1 MTLQEGK
8 GCLLISSYT
17 GSGRLNIWDTNTPCT
32 LGAHVDLDGT
42 SVAFSLDLEARE
54 SGADSAGC
62 LCGGAFFAA
71 TASDGRIFLFILS
84 DAQ

>member
-1 MTLQEGK
+1 MICVRSALF
-8 GCLLISSYT
+8 
-17 GSGRLNIWDTNTPCT
+17 
-32 LGAHVDLDGT
+32 DGT

-62 LCGGAFFAA
+62 LLGGAFFAA
-71 TASDGRIFLFILS
+71 TASDGGIFLFILS

>member
-1 MTLQEGK
+1 MILREGK
-8 GCLLISSYT
+8 GCLPMSSYT
-17 GSGRLNIWDTNTPCT
+17 GSGRLNIWDTKNSCT
-32 LGAHVDLDGT
+32 LDAHVDLDGT

-62 LCGGAFFAA
+62 LLGGAFFAA
-71 TASDGRIFLFILS
+71 TASDGGIFLFILS